1 MASFLKKRSSTED
14 EHAKEIRRLCR
25 TTHQDIRKAE
35 SRQGTYARQF
45 EAVTNLHERMAE
57 NGLQFALNLHQM
69 HEDLNQLAFEMEK
82 GRKNWK
88 QIGLSAEQK
97 ASDAEKQLEKAKQ
110 KYDTLAEQYDHAKT
124 GDGGKHFGLRGMK
137 SAEQREE
144 ELKGKVE
151 MADKDYQSK
160 VQYARQQRQELLST
174 TRPQAV
180 KALEDLISECDA
192 GLTLQ
197 MQKFAT
203 FNERLMLGNGLLV
216 SPLNEPNAPQQRSMR
231 ELVIH
236 IDNQQDFQSYIR
248 SFGTKIPPRSGDIE
262 YRQHPTL
269 APKGQPY
276 KPPEPQTQSSFG
288 GGYQPAAPP
297 KDTSANI
304 ASPSTPY
311 ASGAVQPPPSQPPAS
326 FPMQQYGAQLPD
338 VQTSPVSPKPPAGFD
353 GYRSGAGAPPYEP
366 PSDLYSVSP
375 QAPSHQPQNT
385 ASPGGY
391 GASPPSAY
399 PGQQPYGR
407 QAYPPQSSGP
417 PQLPQVPS
425 VAAPRPSTRDGR
437 GPPNKPVFGL
447 SLDDLFRRD
456 QSPVPLVV
464 YQCIQ
469 AVDVFGL
476 DHEGIYRISGNQNQI
491 QELKSLFDHNASTVD
506 FRNPESFFHD
516 VNNAAH
522 LLKLFFRELSD
533 PLFTNQHYGELI
545 EAAKIQDEMVRRD
558 SLHAIINALPDPNYA
573 TLRALTLHLHRVEQ
587 HSESNRMTASTLAVI
602 FA

>member
-1 MASFLKKRSSTED
+1 
-14 EHAKEIRRLCR
+14 
-25 TTHQDIRKAE
+25 
-35 SRQGTYARQF
+35 
-45 EAVTNLHERMAE
+45 MAE

-110 KYDTLAEQYDHAKT
+110 KYDSLAEQYDHAKT
-124 GDGGKHFGLRGMK
+124 GDGGRHFGLRGMK

-144 ELKGKVE
+144 ELKEKVE

-231 ELVIH
+231 DLVMH

-248 SFGTKIPPRSGDIE
+248 GHGAKIPPRSGEIE

-276 KPPEPQTQSSFG
+276 KPPEQQPSSSFQPS
-288 GGYQPAAPP
+288 YQPAAPP
-297 KDTSANI
+297 KDPSPTMMQ
-304 ASPSTPY
+304 SPSTPY
-311 ASGAVQPPPSQPPAS
+311 GAGAVQPPQGHAPPA
-326 FPMQQYGAQLPD
+326 FPMQQYGAQMPD
-338 VQTSPVSPKPPAGFD
+338 TQTSPVSPKPPAGAFD
-353 GYRSGAGAPPYEP
+353 SYRSGTSQYDQPSELYGPPP
-366 PSDLYSVSP
+366 PQGPVSHPPPQSVSP
-375 QAPSHQPQNT
+375 
-385 ASPGGY
+385 PGGY
-391 GASPPSAY
+391 GGSPASAY
-399 PGQQPYGR
+399 PGQQSYGGR
-407 QAYPPQSSGP
+407 QAYPGSPSGP
-417 PQLPQVPS
+417 PQIPPMMS
-425 VAAPRPSTRDGR
+425 GAGAPRPSTRDGR
-437 GPPNKPVFGL
+437 TPSKPVFGL
-447 SLDDLFRRD
+447 TLDELFRRD

-464 YQCIQ
+464 SIPTT
-469 AVDVFGL
+469 D
-476 DHEGIYRISGNQNQI
+476 
-491 QELKSLFDHNASTVD
+491 
-506 FRNPESFFHD
+506 
-516 VNNAAH
+516 
-522 LLKLFFRELSD
+522 
-533 PLFTNQHYGELI
+533 
-545 EAAKIQDEMVRRD
+545 RD
-558 SLHAIINALPDPNYA
+558 
-573 TLRALTLHLHRVEQ
+573 
-587 HSESNRMTASTLAVI
+587 
-602 FA
+602 